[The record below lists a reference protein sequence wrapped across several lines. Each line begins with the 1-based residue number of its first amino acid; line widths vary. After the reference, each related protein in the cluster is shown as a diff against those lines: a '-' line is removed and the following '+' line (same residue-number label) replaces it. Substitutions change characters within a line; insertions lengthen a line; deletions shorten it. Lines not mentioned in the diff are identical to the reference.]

1 MPNYHNVKS
10 CEMLYRKI
18 AIEIENHLLSD
29 SDKIL
34 VVEGA
39 RQIGKSYIIRY
50 VGSKLF
56 NNFLEINFVEDDE
69 GPQLFKNIRSTDDLY
84 FALGTIA
91 GNKLNKYEDTLVFLD
106 EIQTYPQYLTL
117 LKFLKE
123 EKKYKFIASGSLLG
137 VTLRETTS
145 IPIGSILRK
154 QMFPLDFEEF
164 LIANQ
169 ISRTFINQIRE
180 FFNLRRGLPSE
191 FHELIMKHFRRFLL
205 VGGMPDA
212 VNAYLES
219 QNIMKVREIQNEI
232 HNLYGVDA
240 SRYEDSFSKKL
251 LIRDIYNMIPSRLE
265 NIKKRF
271 IFKDIQG
278 IKNDR
283 YSRYMEEFEYLV
295 SAGITINVKAVS
307 NPVFPLEESASKN
320 LFKLYMNDTGILTSR
335 LYATN
340 VQPVMSDIASVN
352 LGSVYENVVAT
363 ELKAHGYKLFY
374 YDNRK
379 RGEVDFLINDYER
392 VNLLPIEVKSGK
404 DYKRH
409 VALSNFLKVKDY
421 NIHMGVV
428 FSNTREVETRNDI
441 LYLPIYYVMFLNK
454 NISNNPQDL
463 IF

>member
-1 MPNYHNVKS
+1 
-10 CEMLYRKI
+10 MLYRKI

-56 NNFLEINFVEDDE
+56 NNFVEINLAEDDQ

-91 GNKLNKYEDTLVFLD
+91 GNKLNGYDDTLIFLD

-117 LKFLKE
+117 LKFLRE

-137 VTLRETTS
+137 VALRETTS
-145 IPIGSILRK
+145 IPIGSIIRK

-169 ISRTFINQIRE
+169 ISPAFINQLRD
-180 FFNLRRGLPSE
+180 FFEQRRSLPIE
-191 FHELIMKHFRRFLL
+191 LHELIMKNIRRFLL

-212 VNAYLES
+212 VNAYLDS
-219 QNIMKVREIQNEI
+219 KNILRVREIQNEI

-271 IFKDIQG
+271 VFKDIQG
-278 IKNDR
+278 IEKDR
-283 YSRYMEEFEYLV
+283 YSRYIEEFEYLV
-295 SAGITINVKAVS
+295 NSGITVCVKAVS
-307 NPVFPLEESASKN
+307 NPVFPLEESAYKN
-320 LFKLYMNDTGILTSR
+320 LFKLYMNDTGLLTSQ

-340 VQPVMSDIASVN
+340 VQPVMTDMASVN
-352 LGSVYENVVAT
+352 LGSVYENMVAT
-363 ELKAHGYKLFY
+363 ELQAHGYKLFY

-379 RGEVDFLINDYER
+379 RGEVDFLINDYKR
-392 VNLLPIEVKSGK
+392 VSLLPIEVKSGK

-409 VALSNFLKVKDY
+409 VALSNFLKVKDF
-421 NIHMGVV
+421 NIHEGIVL
-428 FSNTREVETRNDI
+428 SNAREVETKNDI
-441 LYLPIYYVMFLNK
+441 LYLPIYYVMFFSK
-454 NISNNPQDL
+454 NNSEPQNL
-463 IF
+463 TF